1 VQTIYIFL
9 YKAMFNIE
17 HLSLIFFRNENIL
30 QGKNF
35 VRIQELFLLV
45 FIFLDIRRK
54 FWMLDRTR
62 FNFVPSSS
70 TIVKKISIMVI
81 TFNVFYLYNDLI
93 N

>member
-1 VQTIYIFL
+1 
-9 YKAMFNIE
+9 MFNTG
-17 HLSLIFFRNENIL
+17 HLPLLFFRNENIL